1 MESMTEVR
9 ERVAGGAIW
18 VAGAVLG
25 LLSTLALAIAA
36 AVPAVLGLI
45 ALILS
50 PFRALWRRA
59 HQ

>member
-1 MESMTEVR
+1 MTEVR

-36 AVPAVLGLI
+36 AVPAILGLI

-59 HQ
+59 H

>member
-1 MESMTEVR
+1 MESMTEIR

-59 HQ
+59 H

>member
-1 MESMTEVR
+1 MESMTGVR

-36 AVPAVLGLI
+36 AVPAILGLI

-59 HQ
+59 H

>member
-1 MESMTEVR
+1 MESMTGVR

-36 AVPAVLGLI
+36 AVPAILGLI
-45 ALILS
+45 ALVLS
-50 PFRALWRRA
+50 PFRALWRLA
-59 HQ
+59 H

>member
-36 AVPAVLGLI
+36 AVPAILGLI
-45 ALILS
+45 ALVLS

-59 HQ
+59 H

>member
-59 HQ
+59 H

>member
-25 LLSTLALAIAA
+25 LLSTLALAIPA
-36 AVPAVLGLI
+36 AVPAILGLI
-45 ALILS
+45 ALVLS

-59 HQ
+59 H

>member
-36 AVPAVLGLI
+36 AVPAILGLI

-59 HQ
+59 H